1 MNKAFLLLTLLLPS
15 AAIASNNVNNT
26 ENYPSIQNPSTYTNN
41 TYTYVKC
48 WYRTSVSHDEPATD
62 WIWAKNTDG
71 SYYKLPG
78 YWWSSISFKNM
89 FYTDVA
95 NKDIKQ
101 RCKASIDTNNKN
113 ADITFYASDI
123 KSSYSHTIW
132 SNDKITH
139 SNAINKI
146 VAFGDSLSDTG
157 NTFNGSQ
164 WLFPN
169 SNSWFLGHFS
179 NGLVWTEYLAN
190 AKHLPLYNWAVGGA
204 AGVNEYGILTGIY
217 DQISSFNTYMK
228 SAKNYNIG
236 NTLFT
241 LEFGLND
248 FMNYGRNVTQV
259 KSDYSTALIRLTDV
273 GAKNILLMTLPD
285 ASKAPQ
291 FKYSSAEK
299 VALVSKQI
307 KQFNA
312 FIKEQAAYYKAKGI
326 NITLVDAYKMFEN
339 VTSNPQKYGF
349 INAKDACMD
358 INRSSSKDYLI
369 SHNLTNDCAQN
380 GSDKY
385 VFWGV
390 THPTT
395 AMHKYIAQQ
404 IISQLSVN

>member
-1 MNKAFLLLTLLLPS
+1 MNKAYLLLTLLFPF
-15 AAIASNNVNNT
+15 AATASDNVQHP
-26 ENYPSIQNPSTYTNN
+26 ENQPLIQKVNHSSN

-62 WIWAKNTDG
+62 WVWAKNSDN
-71 SYYKLPG
+71 SYYELPG

-89 FYTDVA
+89 FYTDVP
-95 NKDIKQ
+95 NKAIAQ
-101 RCKASIDTNNKN
+101 RCATSIDTDNKN
-113 ADITFYASDI
+113 ADIIFYASDI
-123 KSSYSHTIW
+123 KASYSHTIW
-132 SNDKITH
+132 SNDNVNQPNT
-139 SNAINKI
+139 SNRI
-146 VAFGDSLSDTG
+146 VAFGDSLSDTS

-164 WLFPN
+164 WIFPN

-190 AKHLPLYNWAVGGA
+190 AKNLPLYNWAVGGA

-228 SAKNYNIG
+228 SAKNYHIE

-248 FMNYGRNVTQV
+248 FMNYDRNITEI
-259 KSDYSTALIRLTDV
+259 KSDYSTALIRLTDA

-291 FKYSSAEK
+291 FKYATADK
-299 VALVSKQI
+299 VSLVSQQI
-307 KQFNA
+307 KQFNL
-312 FIKEQAAYYKAKGI
+312 FIKEQAAYYKQKGI
-326 NITLVDAYKMFEN
+326 NITLVDAYQIFEN
-339 VTSNPQKYGF
+339 VTSEPQKYGF
-349 INAKDACMD
+349 VNAKDACMD

-369 SHNLTNDCAQN
+369 SHTLTNDCAQH

-395 AMHKYIAQQ
+395 AMHKYIARK
-404 IISQLSVN
+404 IITTVSIN

>member
-1 MNKAFLLLTLLLPS
+1 MNKAYLLLTLLFPF
-15 AAIASNNVNNT
+15 AATASDNVQHI
-26 ENYPSIQNPSTYTNN
+26 ENHPQQQNATPHTNN

-48 WYRTSVSHDEPATD
+48 WYRTSISHDEPATD
-62 WIWAKNTDG
+62 WVWAKNNDN
-71 SYYKLPG
+71 SYYELPG

-89 FYTDVA
+89 FYTDVS
-95 NKDIKQ
+95 NKDIAQ
-101 RCKASIDTNNKN
+101 RCAASIDTDNKN
-113 ADITFYASDI
+113 ADIIFYASDI

-132 SNDKITH
+132 SNDNISQPNT
-139 SNAINKI
+139 INKI

-169 SNSWFLGHFS
+169 SNSWFFGHFS

-190 AKHLPLYNWAVGGA
+190 TKNLPLYNWAVGGA
-204 AGVNEYGILTGIY
+204 AGVNEYGILTGVY
-217 DQISSFNTYMK
+217 DQISSFITYMK
-228 SAKNYNIG
+228 LAKNYHIE

-248 FMNYGRNVTQV
+248 FMNYDRNITEV
-259 KSDYSTALIRLTDV
+259 KSNYSTALIRLTDA
-273 GAKNILLMTLPD
+273 GANNILLMTLPD

-291 FKYSSAEK
+291 FKYSTADK
-299 VALVSKQI
+299 AALVSQQI
-307 KQFNA
+307 KQFNL
-312 FIKEQAAYYKAKGI
+312 FIKEQAAYYKQKGI
-326 NITLVDAYKMFEN
+326 NITFVDAYQIFEN
-339 VTSNPQKYGF
+339 VTSEPQKYGF
-349 INAKDACMD
+349 VNAKDACMD

-369 SHNLTNDCAQN
+369 SHSLTNDCAQH

-395 AMHKYIAQQ
+395 AMHKYIAQK
-404 IISQLSVN
+404 IITNVLIN

>member
-101 RCKASIDTNNKN
+101 RCEASIDTNNKN

-259 KSDYSTALIRLTDV
+259 KSDYSTALIRLTDI

-404 IISQLSVN
+404 IINQLSVN

>member
-1 MNKAFLLLTLLLPS
+1 MNKAYLLLTLLFPF
-15 AAIASNNVNNT
+15 AATASDNVQHP
-26 ENYPSIQNPSTYTNN
+26 ENQPLIQKVNHSSN

-62 WIWAKNTDG
+62 WVWAKNSDN
-71 SYYKLPG
+71 SYYELPG

-89 FYTDVA
+89 FYTDVP
-95 NKDIKQ
+95 NKAIAQ
-101 RCKASIDTNNKN
+101 RCATSIDTDNKN
-113 ADITFYASDI
+113 ADIIFYASDI
-123 KSSYSHTIW
+123 KASYSHTIW
-132 SNDKITH
+132 SNDNVNQPNT
-139 SNAINKI
+139 INRI
-146 VAFGDSLSDTG
+146 VAFGDSLSDTS

-164 WLFPN
+164 WIFPN

-190 AKHLPLYNWAVGGA
+190 AKNLPLYNWAVGGA

-228 SAKNYNIG
+228 SAKNYHIE

-248 FMNYGRNVTQV
+248 FMNYDRNITEV
-259 KSDYSTALIRLTDV
+259 KSDYSTALIRLTDA

-291 FKYSSAEK
+291 FKYATADK
-299 VALVSKQI
+299 VSLVSQQI
-307 KQFNA
+307 KQFNL
-312 FIKEQAAYYKAKGI
+312 FIKEQAAYYKQKGI
-326 NITLVDAYKMFEN
+326 NITLVDAYQIFEN
-339 VTSNPQKYGF
+339 VTSEPQKYGF
-349 INAKDACMD
+349 VNAKDACMD
-358 INRSSSKDYLI
+358 INRSSSKDYLM
-369 SHNLTNDCAQN
+369 SHTLTNDCAQH

-395 AMHKYIAQQ
+395 AMHKYIARK
-404 IISQLSVN
+404 IITTVSIN

>member
-1 MNKAFLLLTLLLPS
+1 MNKAYLLLTLLFPF
-15 AAIASNNVNNT
+15 AATASDNVQHSEQPLVQKANH
-26 ENYPSIQNPSTYTNN
+26 SSN

-62 WIWAKNTDG
+62 WVWAKNKDN
-71 SYYKLPG
+71 SYYSLPG
-78 YWWSSISFKNM
+78 YWWSSVSFKNM
-89 FYTDVA
+89 FYTDVP
-95 NKDIKQ
+95 NKEIAQ
-101 RCKASIDTNNKN
+101 RCATSIDTDNKN
-113 ADITFYASDI
+113 ADIIFYASDI
-123 KSSYSHTIW
+123 KASYSHTIW
-132 SNDKITH
+132 SNDNVNQPNT
-139 SNAINKI
+139 INRI
-146 VAFGDSLSDTG
+146 VAFGDSLSDTS

-164 WLFPN
+164 WIFPN

-190 AKHLPLYNWAVGGA
+190 TKNLPLYNWAVGGA

-228 SAKNYNIG
+228 SAKNYHIE

-248 FMNYGRNVTQV
+248 FMNYDRNITEV
-259 KSDYSTALIRLTDV
+259 KSDYSTALIRLTDA

-291 FKYSSAEK
+291 FKYATAEK
-299 VALVSKQI
+299 TALVSQQI
-307 KQFNA
+307 KQFNL
-312 FIKEQAAYYKAKGI
+312 FIKEQAAYYKQKGI
-326 NITLVDAYKMFEN
+326 NITLVDAYQIFEN
-339 VTSNPQKYGF
+339 VTSEPQKYGF
-349 INAKDACMD
+349 VNAKNACMD

-369 SHNLTNDCAQN
+369 SHALTNDCAQH

-404 IISQLSVN
+404 IINQMSVN

>member
-1 MNKAFLLLTLLLPS
+1 MKKVYLLLPLLLS
-15 AAIASNNVNNT
+15 FSAIASDNVKN
-26 ENYPSIQNPSTYTNN
+26 STGLQSTNN

-62 WIWAKNTDG
+62 WVWAKNEDN

-78 YWWSSISFKNM
+78 YWWSPISLKNM
-89 FYTDVA
+89 FYTDVT
-95 NKDIKQ
+95 NKSIQQ
-101 RCKASIDTNNKN
+101 RCEQSIDTNNKN

-132 SNDKITH
+132 SNDKT
-139 SNAINKI
+139 NQAEAINKI

-169 SNSWFLGHFS
+169 RNSWFLGHFS
-179 NGLVWTEYLAN
+179 NGLVWTEYLAK
-190 AKHLPLYNWAVGGA
+190 AEKLPLYNWSVGGA
-204 AGVNEYGILTGIY
+204 AGVNEYHMLTGIY
-217 DQISSFNTYMK
+217 DQISSFFTYMK
-228 SAKNYNIG
+228 SAHNYHIE

-248 FMNYGRNVTQV
+248 FMNYGRNVTDV
-259 KSDYSTALIRLTDV
+259 KSDFSTALIRLTDA

-291 FKYSSAEK
+291 FKYTTPEK
-299 VALVSKQI
+299 VASVSKQI

-312 FIKEQAAYYKAKGI
+312 FIQEQAQYYKAKGI
-326 NITLVDAYKMFEN
+326 NIIFVDAYQMFED

-349 INAKDACMD
+349 INATDSCMD

-369 SHNLTNDCAQN
+369 SHSLTNDCAKY

-385 VFWGV
+385 IFWGV

-395 AMHKYIAQQ
+395 AMHKYIAKQ
-404 IISQLSVN
+404 IINIIAAH

>member
-1 MNKAFLLLTLLLPS
+1 MNKAYLLLTLLIPFAATASDNVQHIENQPS
-15 AAIASNNVNNT
+15 QSNAIT
-26 ENYPSIQNPSTYTNN
+26 QPDN

-62 WIWAKNTDG
+62 WVWAKNSDN

-89 FYTDVA
+89 FYTDVS
-95 NKDIKQ
+95 NKAIAQ
-101 RCKASIDTNNKN
+101 RCATSIDTNNEN

-123 KSSYSHTIW
+123 KASYSHTIW
-132 SNDKITH
+132 TNDAANQANT
-139 SNAINKI
+139 INRI

-179 NGLVWTEYLAN
+179 NGLVWTEYLAD
-190 AKHLPLYNWAVGGA
+190 AKNLPLYNWAVGGA

-228 SAKNYNIG
+228 SAKNYHIE

-248 FMNYGRNVTQV
+248 FMNYDRNVTEV
-259 KSDYSTALIRLTDV
+259 KSDYSTALIRLTDA

-291 FKYSSAEK
+291 FKYATADK
-299 VALVSKQI
+299 VALVSQQI
-307 KQFNA
+307 KQFNL
-312 FIKEQAAYYKAKGI
+312 FIKEQATYYKQKGI
-326 NITLVDAYKMFEN
+326 NITFVDAYQIFEN
-339 VTSNPQKYGF
+339 VTSEPQKYGF
-349 INAKDACMD
+349 VNAKDACMD

-369 SHNLTNDCAQN
+369 SHSLTNDCAQH

-395 AMHKYIAQQ
+395 AMHKYIAQK
-404 IISQLSVN
+404 IITRVSIN

>member
-1 MNKAFLLLTLLLPS
+1 MNKAYLLLTLLFPF
-15 AAIASNNVNNT
+15 AATASDNVQHP
-26 ENYPSIQNPSTYTNN
+26 ENQPLIQKVNHSSN

-62 WIWAKNTDG
+62 WVWAKNSDN
-71 SYYKLPG
+71 SYYELPG

-89 FYTDVA
+89 FYTDVP
-95 NKDIKQ
+95 NKAIAQ
-101 RCKASIDTNNKN
+101 RCATSIDTDNKN
-113 ADITFYASDI
+113 ADIIFYASDI
-123 KSSYSHTIW
+123 KASYSHTIW
-132 SNDKITH
+132 SNDNVNQPNT
-139 SNAINKI
+139 INRI
-146 VAFGDSLSDTG
+146 VAFGDSLSDTS

-164 WLFPN
+164 WIFPN

-190 AKHLPLYNWAVGGA
+190 AKNLPLYNWAVGGA

-228 SAKNYNIG
+228 SAKNYHIE

-248 FMNYGRNVTQV
+248 FMNYDRNITEV
-259 KSDYSTALIRLTDV
+259 KSDYSTALIRLTDA

-291 FKYSSAEK
+291 FKYATADK
-299 VALVSKQI
+299 VTLVSQQI
-307 KQFNA
+307 KQFNL
-312 FIKEQAAYYKAKGI
+312 FIKEQAAYYKQKGI
-326 NITLVDAYKMFEN
+326 NITLVDAYQIFEN
-339 VTSNPQKYGF
+339 VTSEPQKYGF
-349 INAKDACMD
+349 VNAKDACMD
-358 INRSSSKDYLI
+358 INRSSSKDYLM
-369 SHNLTNDCAQN
+369 SHTLTNDCAQH

-395 AMHKYIAQQ
+395 AMHKYIARK
-404 IISQLSVN
+404 IITTVSIN

>member
-1 MNKAFLLLTLLLPS
+1 MNKAYLLLTLLFPF
-15 AAIASNNVNNT
+15 AATASDNVQHP
-26 ENYPSIQNPSTYTNN
+26 ENQPLIQKVNHSSN

-62 WIWAKNTDG
+62 WVWAKNSDN
-71 SYYKLPG
+71 SYYELPG

-89 FYTDVA
+89 FYTDVP
-95 NKDIKQ
+95 NKAIAQ
-101 RCKASIDTNNKN
+101 RCATSIDTDNKN
-113 ADITFYASDI
+113 ADIIFYASDI
-123 KSSYSHTIW
+123 KASYSHTIW
-132 SNDKITH
+132 SNDNVNQPNT
-139 SNAINKI
+139 INRI
-146 VAFGDSLSDTG
+146 VAFGDSLSDTS

-164 WLFPN
+164 WIFPN

-190 AKHLPLYNWAVGGA
+190 AKNLPLYNWAVGGA

-228 SAKNYNIG
+228 SAKNYHIE

-248 FMNYGRNVTQV
+248 FMNYDRNITEV
-259 KSDYSTALIRLTDV
+259 KSDYSTALIRLTDA

-291 FKYSSAEK
+291 FKYATADK
-299 VALVSKQI
+299 VTLVSQQI
-307 KQFNA
+307 KQFNF
-312 FIKEQAAYYKAKGI
+312 FIKEQAAYYKQKGI
-326 NITLVDAYKMFEN
+326 NITLVDAYQIFEN
-339 VTSNPQKYGF
+339 VTSEPQKYGF
-349 INAKDACMD
+349 VNAKDACMD
-358 INRSSSKDYLI
+358 INRSSSKDYLM
-369 SHNLTNDCAQN
+369 SHTLTNDCAQH

-395 AMHKYIAQQ
+395 AMHKYIARK
-404 IISQLSVN
+404 IITTVSIN

>member
-1 MNKAFLLLTLLLPS
+1 MNKAYLLLTLLTPFAATASDNVQHIENHPS
-15 AAIASNNVNNT
+15 QQNVT
-26 ENYPSIQNPSTYTNN
+26 PDTNN

-62 WIWAKNTDG
+62 WAWAKNNDN

-89 FYTDVA
+89 FYTDVS
-95 NKDIKQ
+95 NKAIAQ
-101 RCKASIDTNNKN
+101 RCAASIDTNNEN

-123 KSSYSHTIW
+123 KASYSHTIW
-132 SNDKITH
+132 TNDTA
-139 SNAINKI
+139 NQANTINRI

-190 AKHLPLYNWAVGGA
+190 AKQLPLYNWAVGGA

-228 SAKNYNIG
+228 SAKNYHIE

-248 FMNYGRNVTQV
+248 FMNYDRNVTEV
-259 KSDYSTALIRLTDV
+259 KSDYSTALIRLTDA

-291 FKYSSAEK
+291 FKYATADK
-299 VALVSKQI
+299 VALVSQQI
-307 KQFNA
+307 KQFNL
-312 FIKEQAAYYKAKGI
+312 FIKEQAAYYKQKGI
-326 NITLVDAYKMFEN
+326 NITFVDAYQIFEN
-339 VTSNPQKYGF
+339 VTSEPQKYGF
-349 INAKDACMD
+349 VNAKDACMD

-369 SHNLTNDCAQN
+369 SHSLTNDCAQH

-395 AMHKYIAQQ
+395 AMHKYIAQK
-404 IISQLSVN
+404 IITSVSIS

>member
-1 MNKAFLLLTLLLPS
+1 MNKAYLLLTLLFPF
-15 AAIASNNVNNT
+15 AATASDNVQHP
-26 ENYPSIQNPSTYTNN
+26 ENQPLIQKVNHSSN

-62 WIWAKNTDG
+62 WVWAKNSDN
-71 SYYKLPG
+71 SYYELPG

-89 FYTDVA
+89 FYTDVP
-95 NKDIKQ
+95 NKAIAQ
-101 RCKASIDTNNKN
+101 RCATSIDTDNKN
-113 ADITFYASDI
+113 ADIIFYASDI
-123 KSSYSHTIW
+123 KASYSHTIW
-132 SNDKITH
+132 SNDNVNQPNT
-139 SNAINKI
+139 INRI
-146 VAFGDSLSDTG
+146 VAFGDSLSDTS

-164 WLFPN
+164 WIFPN

-190 AKHLPLYNWAVGGA
+190 AKNMPLYNWAVGGA

-228 SAKNYNIG
+228 SAKNYHIE

-248 FMNYGRNVTQV
+248 FMNYDRNITEV
-259 KSDYSTALIRLTDV
+259 KSDYSTALIRLTDA

-291 FKYSSAEK
+291 FKYATADK
-299 VALVSKQI
+299 VTLVSQQI
-307 KQFNA
+307 KQFNL
-312 FIKEQAAYYKAKGI
+312 FIKEQAAYYKQKGI
-326 NITLVDAYKMFEN
+326 NITLVDAYQIFEN
-339 VTSNPQKYGF
+339 VTSEPQKYGF
-349 INAKDACMD
+349 VNAKDACMD
-358 INRSSSKDYLI
+358 INRSSSKDYLM
-369 SHNLTNDCAQN
+369 SHTLTNDCAQH

-395 AMHKYIAQQ
+395 AMHKYIARK
-404 IISQLSVN
+404 IITTVSIN

>member
-1 MNKAFLLLTLLLPS
+1 MNKAYLLLTLLTPFAATASDNVQHIENHPS
-15 AAIASNNVNNT
+15 QQNVT
-26 ENYPSIQNPSTYTNN
+26 PDTNN

-62 WIWAKNTDG
+62 WVWAKNSDN

-89 FYTDVA
+89 FYTDVS
-95 NKDIKQ
+95 NKAIAQ
-101 RCKASIDTNNKN
+101 RCAASIDTHNEN

-123 KSSYSHTIW
+123 KASYSHTIW
-132 SNDKITH
+132 TNDTA
-139 SNAINKI
+139 NQANTINRI

-190 AKHLPLYNWAVGGA
+190 AKQLPLYNWAVGGA

-228 SAKNYNIG
+228 SAKNYHIE

-248 FMNYGRNVTQV
+248 FMNYDRNVTEV
-259 KSDYSTALIRLTDV
+259 KSDYSTALIRLTDA

-291 FKYSSAEK
+291 FKYATADK
-299 VALVSKQI
+299 VALVSQQI
-307 KQFNA
+307 KQFNL
-312 FIKEQAAYYKAKGI
+312 FIKEQAAYYKQQGI
-326 NITLVDAYKMFEN
+326 NITFVDAYQIFEN
-339 VTSNPQKYGF
+339 VTSEPKKYGF
-349 INAKDACMD
+349 VNAKDACMD

-369 SHNLTNDCAQN
+369 SHSLTNDCAQH

-395 AMHKYIAQQ
+395 AMHKYIAQK
-404 IISQLSVN
+404 IITSVSIS